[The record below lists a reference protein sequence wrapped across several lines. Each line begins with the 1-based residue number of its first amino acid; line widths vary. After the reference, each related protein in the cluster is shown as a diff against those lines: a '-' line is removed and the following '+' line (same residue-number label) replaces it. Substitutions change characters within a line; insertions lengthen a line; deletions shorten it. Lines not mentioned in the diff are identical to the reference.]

1 MINGLRKPSLA
12 IGLAGL
18 AVLVAGCGAD
28 NLVGGEPPAPGVA
41 AEVEDATLDLDQV
54 DVLTGAICSSL
65 EDDPTAQA
73 TSRSIVQTSVVAQWV
88 SSHVAREL
96 VEQQDV
102 SLDLPPA
109 DYGGIAGWDD
119 FSEDEQE
126 AVRTYIDNLQY
137 LQAAVPEVG
146 DEEGMLD
153 AGSVDVTINPRF
165 DLEAEAAIER
175 VDRQTSVAVSSEA
188 LAGTAE
194 QLDQEQLDALPDD
207 QLCGRRGPAPAQPQL
222 AP

>member
-1 MINGLRKPSLA
+1 MIRASKLTLA
-12 IGLAGL
+12 SALAGV
-18 AVLVAGCGAD
+18 AVLATGCGAD
-28 NLVGGEPPAPGVA
+28 NIVGGEPPAPGVA
-41 AEVEDATLDLDQV
+41 AEVEDATLDLEQV

-73 TSRSIVQTSVVAQWV
+73 TSRAIVQTSVVAQWV
-88 SSHVAREL
+88 SSEVAREL

-102 SLDLPPA
+102 SLEVPPA
-109 DYGGIAGWDD
+109 DYGGIPGWAD
-119 FSEDEQE
+119 FSEEEQE
-126 AVRTYIDNLQY
+126 AVRTYIDAISY

-146 DEEGMLD
+146 DEEGILD
-153 AGSVDVTINPRF
+153 ASSVDVTINPRF
-165 DLEAEAAIER
+165 DLEAQGAIER

-222 AP
+222 AQ